1 MKVNVFNKT
10 QKPVTEHVNGVEIT
24 VPPRGSLAVSEKKAR
39 EVLERRP
46 ESLSLTHLGDYGPD
60 DFEAMRD
67 LRKDDL
73 QEACALL
80 MRGQVVDFKKF
91 RDIHG
96 EPSEGR
102 NSESLPGGSGKA
114 E

>member
-24 VPPRGSLAVSEKKAR
+24 IPQRGSQAVSERKAR
-39 EVLERRP
+39 EILERRP
-46 ESLSLTHLGDYGPD
+46 EALSLTHLGDYGPE
-60 DFEAMRD
+60 DFTAMRN

-80 MRGQVVDFKKF
+80 MRGQVVDFKQF
-91 RDIHG
+91 QQVHT
-96 EPSEGR
+96 EPPEQTQD
-102 NSESLPGGSGKA
+102 EA
-114 E
+114 